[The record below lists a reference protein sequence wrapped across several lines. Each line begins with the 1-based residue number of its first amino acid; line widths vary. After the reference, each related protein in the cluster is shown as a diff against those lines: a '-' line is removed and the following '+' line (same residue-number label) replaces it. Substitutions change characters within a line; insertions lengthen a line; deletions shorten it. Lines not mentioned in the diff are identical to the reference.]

1 MARNWW
7 QLRVVYL
14 STKQK
19 RLLAPRSPPL
29 EIGRRRKQNIAVR
42 LLSPLGLKDIDDDD
56 VDDDWGNF

>member
-1 MARNWW
+1 MVRNWW

-19 RLLAPRSPPL
+19 PL

-56 VDDDWGNF
+56 VDDDWENF